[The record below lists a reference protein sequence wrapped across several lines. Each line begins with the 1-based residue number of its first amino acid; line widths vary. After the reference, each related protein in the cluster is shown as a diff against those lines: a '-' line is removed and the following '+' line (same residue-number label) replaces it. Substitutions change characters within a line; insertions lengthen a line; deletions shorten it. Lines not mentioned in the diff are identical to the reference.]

1 MTSETLYT
9 GLVGNAK
16 SIMGNLPEK
25 NWFHVYAL
33 WLANE
38 TVTFDKKEEKE
49 CQKIADEMTHWTKCQ
64 NHSGGSHMVLLQYT
78 LDYLGA
84 RCMSAIELAY
94 MREKPPK
101 DYWTKKKK
109 EIKND
114 T

>member
-1 MTSETLYT
+1 MTETLYT

-16 SIMGNLPEK
+16 SILDSLPKK
-25 NWFHVYAL
+25 NWFYTYAL

-38 TVTFDKKEEKE
+38 EKPFTEEECKEA
-49 CQKIADEMTHWTKCQ
+49 QKIADEMTHWTKCQ
-64 NHSGGSHMVLLQYT
+64 HHSGGSHMVMLQYT

-84 RCMSAIELAY
+84 RCLSDVELAY

-114 T
+114 